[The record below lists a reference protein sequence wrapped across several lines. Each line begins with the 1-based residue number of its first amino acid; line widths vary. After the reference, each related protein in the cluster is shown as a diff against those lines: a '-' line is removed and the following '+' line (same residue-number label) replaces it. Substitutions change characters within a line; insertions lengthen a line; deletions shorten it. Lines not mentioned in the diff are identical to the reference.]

1 MLIEVFSLY
10 LQGLA
15 AAMVMVCLLLVLWM
29 LFRVLKRKDKT
40 AVERQA
46 ALYDA
51 FLIAII
57 TIPILSF
64 AFMAVILMI
73 KA

>member
-10 LQGLA
+10 LQGLVA
-15 AAMVMVCLLLVLWM
+15 AIIIVCLLLGVWM
-29 LFRVLKRKDKT
+29 LIRVLKRKDKT
-40 AVERQA
+40 AIERQA

-64 AFMAVILMI
+64 AFMAVILML

>member
-10 LQGLA
+10 LQGLVA
-15 AAMVMVCLLLVLWM
+15 AVVVVCLLLAIWM

-64 AFMAVILMI
+64 AFMAVILML